1 MDKGDFIGRNALV
14 DKDHCGL
21 LYGLICHTETPSS
34 GSIIVDSDWEI
45 SKITAS
51 VPSPTLRC
59 GIGYAHFNSPGNW
72 AGKVLTLRLTDG
84 TDNACEIVDLP
95 IFDPDKNIV
104 RGIDRTL
111 LE

>member
-1 MDKGDFIGRNALV
+1 MTSKTSITKHGAPPIGALLF
-14 DKDHCGL
+14 KCG
-21 LYGLICHTETPSS
+21 YTGI
-34 GSIIVDSDWEI
+34 G
-45 SKITAS
+45 KITAG
-51 VPSPTLRC
+51 VPSPTLGC
-59 GIGYAHFNSPGNW
+59 GIDYARFNSPGNW

-111 LE
+111 PE